1 MPLELAAP
9 EPETPPAPAPEP
21 EPEPEP
27 EPAQEPESEP
37 ESEPGTETEL
47 GLGQRRQVRG
57 RWSRRTE
64 PWASDFCKHRHCQ
77 TTANPTAEAEQC
89 AHGVFDV
96 TLPVS
101 CERRNQA

>member
-1 MPLELAAP
+1 MPLELA
-9 EPETPPAPAPEP
+9 EP

-27 EPAQEPESEP
+27 ETPPAQEPESEP
-37 ESEPGTETEL
+37 VTEL
-47 GLGQRRQVRG
+47 GPGQRRQVRG

-64 PWASDFCKHRHCQ
+64 PWASDFCTDTFRPQRIREVDK
-77 TTANPTAEAEQC
+77 C

-101 CERRNQA
+101 CERRNQG